1 MVSDSFNAEAWIGS
15 VTKVLDGVASAPK
28 GKDINLICLMK
39 PKKMDTAG
47 CKKLCE
53 KAVREAEN
61 FATAS
66 LLLSALQSAH

>member
-1 MVSDSFNAEAWIGS
+1 MVSDSFNAEAWMVS
-15 VTKVLDGVASAPK
+15 VTKVLDAVHSVPK
-28 GKDINLICLMK
+28 GKDINLVCLMR
-39 PKKMDTAG
+39 PKKLEKAD

-66 LLLSALQSAH
+66 LLLSALQSAQ